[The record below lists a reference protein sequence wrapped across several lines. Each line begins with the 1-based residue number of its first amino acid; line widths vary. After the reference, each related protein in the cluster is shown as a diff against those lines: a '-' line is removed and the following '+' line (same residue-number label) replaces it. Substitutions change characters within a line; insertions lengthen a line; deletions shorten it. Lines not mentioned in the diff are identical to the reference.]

1 MTVTA
6 EAILIELSKETA
18 KVRGTVD
25 ADRLGKKM
33 SR

>member
-1 MTVTA
+1 MIVTA

-25 ADRLGKKM
+25 AARLGKKM